1 MITVRFA
8 SGFSV
13 TYNSASWVDWTDDQT
28 IRLKDREDGKTI
40 ALVPKVALVEFS
52 SPCAMS
58 NPWLDLKSAVEVVLA
73 EARGKGGWDICE
85 KLAELKALLADFN
98 RQTRRWK

>member
-13 TYNSASWVDWTDDQT
+13 TYNQAYWVETREGNPL
-28 IRLKDREDGKTI
+28 RLKDCEGGEII
-40 ALVPKVALVEFS
+40 AMVPTTALVEFS

-58 NPWLDLKSAVEVVLA
+58 NPGLDLKSAVGVVLA

-85 KLAELKALLADFN
+85 KLVELKALLADFN

>member
-13 TYNSASWVDWTDDQT
+13 TYNQAYWVEAREGDLL
-28 IRLKDREDGKTI
+28 RLKDRKGGETI
-40 ALVPKVALVEFS
+40 AIVPKTALVELSFPS
-52 SPCAMS
+52 AMS
-58 NPWLDLKSAVEVVLA
+58 NPGLDLKSAVEVVLA
-73 EARGKGGWDICE
+73 EARGKEGWDICE
-85 KLAELKALLADFN
+85 KLIKLKALLADFN